1 MNETTDGIVRKRE
14 PRPGDVVIVLLKMEQ
29 RVLELSGYAES
40 VSDTH
45 VHFNLDEIGLARSL
59 KDDDY
64 PLDRKQWKKTEM
76 QLGVSVPLKALTL
89 LSQDPESA
97 AWKAII

>member
-1 MNETTDGIVRKRE
+1 MGTTGARKARE

-29 RVLELSGYAES
+29 RVLELSGYVES

-45 VHFNLDEIGLARSL
+45 VHFDLDEVGVARSL
-59 KDDDY
+59 KDDDD
-64 PLDRKQWKKTEM
+64 PLDRRQWKKTEM
-76 QLGVSVPLKALTL
+76 QLGVSVALKDLTL
-89 LSQDPESA
+89 LSQDPGSA

>member
-1 MNETTDGIVRKRE
+1 MGTTGARKGRE

-45 VHFNLDEIGLARSL
+45 VHFNLDEIGLARSP